1 MRVISGESRPSRPST
16 ALLLYVST
24 PDASA
29 PSSRL
34 LLNVGYA
41 GNMRVKL
48 DVVDE
53 TVVLSGEGLLLALD
67 PEVLVDGK
75 EFDLISVRFSRTW
88 IAGGRQEE
96 IADLKQDASG
106 NDTGTSRKG
115 CGGNESRL

>member
-34 LLNVGYA
+34 LLYVGYV

-53 TVVLSGEGLLLALD
+53 TVVLSGESLLLALD

-75 EFDLISVRFSRTW
+75 EFDLISVRCSRT
-88 IAGGRQEE
+88 
-96 IADLKQDASG
+96 
-106 NDTGTSRKG
+106 
-115 CGGNESRL
+115 